1 MGVLFG
7 GFFVG
12 GERFTPFEELLQA
25 EISYQEELRY
35 INGIFTHYFY
45 DLRFNNNPAAEKYIS
60 QSCLGRSA
68 PILSKRYMRNYAY
81 RMAQIFLDFHP
92 AAPSDFSAVSP
103 HAPQA
108 IYQQHKNRKGQADSV
123 RNLDLDH
130 GPRGASWLRKRLSFL
145 FVF

>member
-1 MGVLFG
+1 M
-7 GFFVG
+7 G

-45 DLRFNNNPAAEKYIS
+45 DLRFNDNPAAEKYIS

-81 RMAQIFLDFHP
+81 RMAQIFFRFP
-92 AAPSDFSAVSP
+92 PGGSIRFFSSITTC
-103 HAPQA
+103 PQA